1 MDRRSPLVSPLR
13 AIANHFDPNVSGR
26 VVVVG
31 YSAQRAQKGRWPIKV
46 TLGIHIESSIVD
58 ALREHFPHASPGVA
72 LRPLIEAI
80 AHNPTEQEAAE
91 AMRGIL
97 FLASKARARGA

>member
-1 MDRRSPLVSPLR
+1 MKSTFSLQID
-13 AIANHFDPNVSGR
+13 
-26 VVVVG
+26 
-31 YSAQRAQKGRWPIKV
+31 
-46 TLGIHIESSIVD
+46 THIMD

-80 AHNPTEQEAAE
+80 AHNPTEQEAAD

-97 FLASKARARGA
+97 FLASKARGRLGA